1 MAEWSQIHKSLAATK
16 AQFDTMLE
24 RVSGDAGVVEK
35 SRVAARH
42 NGHGTKRANRA
53 LALGALRRDI
63 QNLRHKL
70 GG

>member
-1 MAEWSQIHKSLAATK
+1 MAEWQAIHKANDVLR
-16 AQFDTMLE
+16 AQVDIMLE
-24 RVSGDAGVVEK
+24 RVSGDTGVLEK
-35 SRVAARH
+35 SVVAARH

-53 LALGALRRDI
+53 LVLGALRRDI